1 MNRLLTGLVSLL
13 ALCQVGILNAQS
25 PKLFVMISVEELR
38 SDLLIEL
45 SKQMPNNDG
54 IKQLI
59 ESGRLYTEVLHP
71 LLSADATA
79 SEAILQTGTT
89 ALANGITARQPLIKL
104 SDGRRITATSALED
118 KSHTGYATSD
128 RLSPLA
134 LSAPSISDQLKQNSA
149 GISIVYSIAPSA
161 EEAIIAGGQ
170 LADGAFW
177 IDSSTGRWA
186 SSTYYKG
193 GFPKY
198 IEQLNS
204 NSEGVVSKL
213 NKGITWQALYANE
226 FQKKYSDILP
236 NGATKSFS
244 HTFERS
250 NKDIIKYKESGLVN
264 DDVVEV
270 ANRLLNY
277 SLLGNDQVTDLLTI
291 HFTVSAGDNAESDI
305 SPEVI
310 DSYYRLDR
318 AIANLLRIIDKSVG
332 RSNTLIAL
340 TGNATAIE
348 RTPIIKE
355 QRIFRP
361 SRCKALMNMYLNA
374 KYGHQGFIDEITP
387 NGEVFLNHEVIKN
400 YSPVT
405 LEQIQTAVS
414 NFLID
419 FSGIQYAIEE
429 HRLRSEAIGNS
440 ENRYWQSAL
449 NKALHNNRADVIY
462 ELLPGWVIEDL
473 SKSEGIQKYKMTA
486 TPTIF
491 VMVHPDIKAEKI
503 HTPIDLREVSK
514 KVSKVLKIRPPTP

>member
-38 SDLLIEL
+38 SDLLEEL
-45 SKQMPNNDG
+45 SKQMPNDG
-54 IKQLI
+54 IKELI

-104 SDGRRITATSALED
+104 SDGRRITATSVLED
-118 KSHTGYATSD
+118 KDFTGYATSD

-134 LSAPSISDQLKQNSA
+134 LSAPTISDQLKQNSA
-149 GISIVYSIAPSA
+149 GNSIVYSIAPSA

-177 IDSSTGRWA
+177 IDSFTGRWA
-186 SSTYYKG
+186 SSTYYEG

-204 NSEGVVSKL
+204 NNDGVVSKL
-213 NKGITWQALYANE
+213 KKGITWQAIYASE
-226 FQKKYSDILP
+226 FEKKYTTILP
-236 NGATKSFS
+236 YGVSKSFS

-250 NKDIIKYKESGLVN
+250 NKDIIKYKDSGLVN
-264 DDVVEV
+264 DDLVEV
-270 ANRLLNY
+270 ATRLLNY
-277 SLLGNDQVTDLLTI
+277 SLLGKDHVTDLLTI
-291 HFTVSAGDNAESDI
+291 HLTVGAGDYAETDI

-318 AIANLLRIIDKSVG
+318 AIAQLLKIIDKSVG
-332 RSNTLIAL
+332 RANTLIAL

-361 SRCKALMNMYLNA
+361 TRCKALMNMYLNA
-374 KYGHQGFIDEITP
+374 KYGHQGFIDDITP

-400 YSPVT
+400 IGSVT
-405 LEQIQTAVS
+405 LEEIQTAVS

-419 FSGIQYAIEE
+419 FSGIQYAIEG
-429 HRLRSEAIGNS
+429 HRLRSEAIANAA
-440 ENRYWQSAL
+440 NKFWQSAL
-449 NKALHNNRADVIY
+449 NKALHDNRADVIY
-462 ELLPGWVIEDL
+462 ELLPGWITEDL
-473 SKSEGIQKYKMTA
+473 SQNEGIQKYKT
-486 TPTIF
+486 TGIPTIF
-491 VMVHPDIKAEKI
+491 VMVYPNIKAEKI
-503 HTPIDLREVSK
+503 QTPIDLREVSK